1 MPASCGKND
10 FISDRRVR
18 LISFLLKFLL
28 IENFRYFCATI
39 SNKSNT
45 MSVARFGVSLENELL
60 EALDEFVQS
69 NKFPNRSQ
77 AIRHLI
83 EKNIVE
89 NKWKCNNI
97 VAGAII
103 LNYDYN
109 KNDILTKLSEIKK
122 NAVDEILSAQIFYIS
137 SEKALEIIAVKG
149 ASYKLTELS
158 ESMISIKG
166 IEHGK
171 LIMSKVD

>member
-1 MPASCGKND
+1 
-10 FISDRRVR
+10 
-18 LISFLLKFLL
+18 
-28 IENFRYFCATI
+28 
-39 SNKSNT
+39 

-60 EALDEFVQS
+60 EALDEFVLS
-69 NKFPNRSQ
+69 NRFPNRSQ

-109 KNDILTKLSEIKK
+109 KNDILTKLSEIKR
-122 NAVDEILSAQIFYIS
+122 NAINEILSAQIFYIS
-137 SEKALEIIAVKG
+137 DEKALEIIAVKG

>member
-1 MPASCGKND
+1 
-10 FISDRRVR
+10 
-18 LISFLLKFLL
+18 
-28 IENFRYFCATI
+28 
-39 SNKSNT
+39 
-45 MSVARFGVSLENELL
+45 MSVTRFGVSLENELL
-60 EALDEFVQS
+60 VALDEFVQS

-77 AIRHLI
+77 AIRYLI

-89 NKWKCNNI
+89 SKWKCNHI

-103 LNYDYN
+103 LTYDFN
-109 KNDILTKLSEIKK
+109 KNDILVKLAEIKK
-122 NAVDEILSAQIFYIS
+122 NAIEEILSSQTFYVTTD
-137 SEKALEIIAVKG
+137 KALEIIAVKG
-149 ASYKLTELS
+149 PSYTLTELS

>member
-1 MPASCGKND
+1 
-10 FISDRRVR
+10 
-18 LISFLLKFLL
+18 
-28 IENFRYFCATI
+28 
-39 SNKSNT
+39 
-45 MSVARFGVSLENELL
+45 MSVTRFGVSLEIDLL
-60 EALDEFVQS
+60 EALDAYVLE

-89 NKWKCNNI
+89 KKWKCNNI

-103 LNYDYN
+103 LTYNFN
-109 KNDILTKLSEIKK
+109 KNDIQSKLAEIKK
-122 NAVDEILSAQIFYIS
+122 NAIKEILSAQNFYIS
-137 SEKALEIIAVKG
+137 DDKVLEIIAVKG
-149 ASYKLTELS
+149 PSHKLTELS
-158 ESMISIKG
+158 ESLISIKG